1 MNIKIKNLAIAGY
14 RSFGKDPQ
22 YFDNYREEQ
31 FPNVVFEPILS
42 CKCFFNSINKINAFK
57 NLRNQLVA
65 A

>member
-1 MNIKIKNLAIAGY
+1 MIETPLGT
-14 RSFGKDPQ
+14 R
-22 YFDNYREEQ
+22 EQ

>member
-1 MNIKIKNLAIAGY
+1 MVPKNRT
-14 RSFGKDPQ
+14 RSCHCGIRTYYNVLF
-22 YFDNYREEQ
+22 EEQ